1 MKKILLVFIISSF
14 AFPASSKWKKI
25 FENKTF
31 TEYLEI
37 DAVKKIDDII
47 FIWSVVDF
55 KELQKN
61 GNLSTK
67 YYSMYNCKEMKFK
80 ILTVIEYPTNMGK
93 GRDFTYTKNIT
104 NVLKDANW
112 VYPAQNSTDYIK
124 FSFICDQP

>member
-55 KELQKN
+55 KKLQKN

-112 VYPAQNSTDYIK
+112 VYPAQNSIDYIK